1 MVSSRHP
8 ELVRRHPELV
18 RRHPELV
25 EGRGSVAVKA
35 AIIILALVCS
45 VAGVAVFVF
54 ELGPM
59 KNGKAAT
66 SLVPVG
72 ELVVN
77 LADVNEVRYLKTEI
91 VLEVRGQTGEAEENE
106 VKTRVRDAIIGIL
119 GAKKFSDL
127 IKPDGKL
134 ILKKQIL
141 AAVNERL
148 GETEAVDVLF
158 SEFAM
163 Q

>member
-1 MVSSRHP
+1 MVSS
-8 ELVRRHPELV
+8 RHPELV

-35 AIIILALVCS
+35 AITILALVCS

-54 ELGPM
+54 KLGPM
-59 KNGKAAT
+59 KNGQAGKAAT

-91 VLEVRGQTGEAEENE
+91 VLEVRGQTGEAQENE

-119 GAKKFSDL
+119 GGKKFSDL

-141 AAVNERL
+141 AAVNECL

>member
-1 MVSSRHP
+1 MV
-8 ELVRRHPELV
+8 L
-18 RRHPELV
+18 
-25 EGRGSVAVKA
+25 GRKGSVAVMV
-35 AIIILALVCS
+35 AIVALVLICS

-54 ELGPM
+54 KIGPT
-59 KNGKAAT
+59 KHVAAT
-66 SLVPVG
+66 SLVPMG

-77 LADVNEVRYLKTEI
+77 LADSKEIHYLKTEI
-91 VLEVRGQTGEAEENE
+91 VLEVQGQMGENEENE

-119 GAKKFSDL
+119 SSKKFSDL

-134 ILKKQIL
+134 VLKKQIL

-148 GETEAVDVLF
+148 DQIKATDVLF
-158 SEFAM
+158 NDFAM

>member
-1 MVSSRHP
+1 MVSSRP
-8 ELVRRHPELV
+8 PELV

-54 ELGPM
+54 KLGPM
-59 KNGKAAT
+59 KTGAGGKPPT

-91 VLEVRGQTGEAEENE
+91 VLEVRGQTREAQENE

-119 GAKKFSDL
+119 GGKKFSDL

-148 GETEAVDVLF
+148 GEVEAVDVLF